1 MEDITNQQYQ
11 HERTLKVWGHLLI
24 DVYVIQRYYCDFN
37 YDSIS
42 CLFLILCKIHVYTI
56 KYSFHFKEMSKTH
69 KSPSSSLALQQFQHK
84 AFPINNFM
92 SGNRHNMQKISFESR
107 TCKQLVESHFDKV
120 HLKEEKFQWYLTY
133 IVEYLY
139 NYLCIFVLKVCA
151 LLLRHKNSKSVHIQ
165 LILQVI
171 FPRLAAFKPHEFSRL

>member
-1 MEDITNQQYQ
+1 
-11 HERTLKVWGHLLI
+11 
-24 DVYVIQRYYCDFN
+24 
-37 YDSIS
+37 
-42 CLFLILCKIHVYTI
+42 
-56 KYSFHFKEMSKTH
+56 MSKTH

-120 HLKEEKFQWYLTY
+120 QLKKEKYQWYLTN
-133 IVEYLY
+133 IVQYMLMR
-139 NYLCIFVLKVCA
+139 LFVLKVCA

>member
-1 MEDITNQQYQ
+1 
-11 HERTLKVWGHLLI
+11 
-24 DVYVIQRYYCDFN
+24 
-37 YDSIS
+37 
-42 CLFLILCKIHVYTI
+42 
-56 KYSFHFKEMSKTH
+56 MSKTH

-139 NYLCIFVLKVCA
+139 NYVYLFWRCVPYFWDTRTARVFTSSWFYKSSSLVLLPSNHMNSPDCKRSIWTWMFNAPVFINLVMYYKYFFMTFQIIFQQIKCIF
-151 LLLRHKNSKSVHIQ
+151 NFI
-165 LILQVI
+165 LIL
-171 FPRLAAFKPHEFSRL
+171 FAFCQYLDLP